1 MLKKRE
7 CYLRGEVF
15 RLEKQV
21 LDLSDHIAL
30 LTSELGEGM
39 AQCLHKKLESASKS
53 MQSYKLSNMQLTEL
67 KNSIGNVEHDMK
79 SHFESFQKNLKF
91 LRDKEEDN
99 RRERADLLTQLQCSQ
114 DAEDF
119 LRRKLEEACHH
130 VYSLKLSEIKLQE
143 QVNKLLDENKDLK
156 YQARVRL
163 KKKEEKNS
171 QLTRP
176 ESTDNSPDLVSKSKA
191 KYNKV
196 LSLYHPRLHF
206 SLGMQRRCNLEAF
219 SFLCL
224 FPLFL
229 LIY

>member
-1 MLKKRE
+1 M
-7 CYLRGEVF
+7 F

-21 LDLSDHIAL
+21 LDLSAHIAL

-39 AQCLHKKLESASKS
+39 AQGLHKKLESASKGT
-53 MQSYKLSNMQLTEL
+53 QSYKHSNMQLTEL

-79 SHFESFQKNLKF
+79 IHFESFQKNLKF

-114 DAEDF
+114 DTEDF
-119 LRRKLEEACHH
+119 LRRKLEESCHH
-130 VYSLKLSEIKLQE
+130 VYNLKLSEIKLQE
-143 QVNKLLDENKDLK
+143 QVNKLLDENKSLK

-163 KKKEEKNS
+163 KKKEEKDL

-176 ESTDNSPDLVSKSKA
+176 ESTDNSADLVSKSKA
-191 KYNKV
+191 KYNNV
-196 LSLYHPRLHF
+196 SFLYHPRLHF
-206 SLGMQRRCNLEAF
+206 SLGMQWRCNPEAF
-219 SFLCL
+219 SFLYL

-229 LIY
+229 LMYWKFGV

>member
-1 MLKKRE
+1 M
-7 CYLRGEVF
+7 F

-21 LDLSDHIAL
+21 LDLSAHIAL

-39 AQCLHKKLESASKS
+39 AQGLQKKLESASKGL
-53 MQSYKLSNMQLTEL
+53 QSCKPSNMQLTEL

-99 RRERADLLTQLQCSQ
+99 RRERADLLAQLQCSQ
-114 DAEDF
+114 DTEDF
-119 LRRKLEEACHH
+119 LRRKLEESCHH
-130 VYSLKLSEIKLQE
+130 VYNLKLSEIKLQE
-143 QVNKLLDENKDLK
+143 QVNKLLNENKSLK

-163 KKKEEKNS
+163 KKKEEKDS

-176 ESTDNSPDLVSKSKA
+176 ENADNSADLVSKSKA

-196 LSLYHPRLHF
+196 SSLYHPRLNF
-206 SLGMQRRCNLEAF
+206 SLGMQRRCNPEAF
-219 SFLCL
+219 SFPYL

-229 LIY
+229 LMYWNFSV